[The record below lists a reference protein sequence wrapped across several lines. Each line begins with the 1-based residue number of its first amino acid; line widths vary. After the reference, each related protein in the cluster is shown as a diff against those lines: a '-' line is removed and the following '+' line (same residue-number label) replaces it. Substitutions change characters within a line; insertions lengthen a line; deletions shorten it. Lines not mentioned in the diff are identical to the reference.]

1 MKAALPVAVEADVR
15 MALHPDDPPL
25 AMMNGVGK
33 MFVHYDGYAR
43 AERISEAIEGKG
55 SPHWGL
61 TFCVG
66 TWSEGGDRMGKNV
79 FEMIED
85 FGGRGKLLEIHY
97 RGVSS
102 PLPDFIE
109 TFQDEGYLDLYEVM
123 KALRKVRFSGSVVRD
138 HVPRRA
144 GDTGIN
150 RAGTAY
156 CIGWMRAMLSRA
168 NAEVG

>member
-1 MKAALPVAVEADVR
+1 MRSPK
-15 MALHPDDPPL
+15 PL

-43 AERISEAIEGKG
+43 AERIAEAIEGKG
-55 SPHWGL
+55 APHWGL

-66 TWSEGGDRMGKNV
+66 TWSEGGDKMGKDV

-85 FGGRGKLLEIHY
+85 FGGRGKLCEIHF

-102 PLPDFIE
+102 PLPNFHE
-109 TFQDEGYLDLYEVM
+109 TFPEEGYLDLYQVM
-123 KALRKVRFSGSVVRD
+123 KALRQVKFAGAAMPD
-138 HVPRRA
+138 HVPALA
-144 GDTGIN
+144 GDDGIR

-156 CIGWMRAMLSRA
+156 CIAMMRAMLRRA
-168 NAEVG
+168 NDEVG